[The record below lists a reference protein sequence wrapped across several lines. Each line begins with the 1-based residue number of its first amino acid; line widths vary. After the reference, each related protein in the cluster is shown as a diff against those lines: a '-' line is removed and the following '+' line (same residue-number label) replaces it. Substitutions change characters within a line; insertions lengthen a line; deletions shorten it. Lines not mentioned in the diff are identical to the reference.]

1 MGRAD
6 DLAIGKRACVC
17 REKRVSEGR
26 VITLEGEVGL
36 ACGSLWEPVGACGS
50 LWEPVEAC
58 K

>member
-50 LWEPVEAC
+50 L
-58 K
+58 

>member
-17 REKRVSEGR
+17 RETRVSEGR
-26 VITLEGEVGL
+26 IITLEGEVGL
-36 ACGSLWEPVGACGS
+36 G